1 MEKNTEKYGKFEI
14 ERIALPSIP
23 WEQGPGVEFHY
34 KRERGFLIGFIEG
47 HEWNHKNSGFCK
59 IYTLAEDSTEWGEFK
74 LTSNEILK
82 ELKDCIYQVLRQHR
96 ILGVIKGDIFAWPNP

>member
-1 MEKNTEKYGKFEI
+1 MAKDTEKYKQFEI
-14 ERIALPSIP
+14 EWVTLPKIP
-23 WEQGPGVEFHY
+23 WRGHGVEFHY
-34 KRERGFLIGFIEG
+34 KGERGILIGFIEG

-59 IYTLAEDSTEWGEFK
+59 IYTLAEDSTEQGEFK
-74 LTSNEILK
+74 PKSDEILK

>member
-1 MEKNTEKYGKFEI
+1 MAKDTEKYKQFEI
-14 ERIALPSIP
+14 EWATLPSIP
-23 WEQGPGVEFHY
+23 WGGHGVEFHY
-34 KRERGFLIGFIEG
+34 KGERGILIGFIEG

-96 ILGVIKGDIFAWPNP
+96 FLGFLKGNIYGWPNP